1 MNVFMST
8 IAAPRPALAKEG
20 LYDKYIF
27 PTMPTMGLSAKKT
40 YAANPIKNAAIADGT
55 LIDIPKASGFILV
68 NSMIFIPIFNSLKLI
83 SIINHSA

>member
-55 LIDIPKASGFILV
+55 NRYSQSKWVYFGELHDFYPYF
-68 NSMIFIPIFNSLKLI
+68 
-83 SIINHSA
+83 